1 MVVLANGD
9 AAAAACGARV
19 NLPCDTLAEDGEH
32 LRTAT
37 AHELVVYPFGV
48 MPSALAGMTC

>member
-9 AAAAACGARV
+9 AAACGARV